1 MLAAFLLQTVLMPGM
16 AAADDVPESFLTVTP
31 AEITMKEG
39 EVCRL
44 NLVVDPAY
52 AAETSFQ
59 MQTSYNHV
67 LVSPDGT
74 VTAYKSGEDTVVI
87 HASCPDAHSET
98 GTRYAS
104 QTVKILVQQNE
115 LLTEDVRT
123 ELDRLRDDIPFCDF
137 QRRSTELLGALSD
150 NAPRITLNRAV
161 EILDSCE
168 RPEDMLRQIEAEHR
182 YPDLIRNDLG
192 EGVTWTEFWLDDKG
206 SEKIQFAE
214 EHWNLSDSYGVFYCR
229 VSGDGTVIAHEM
241 LYPADNDFE
250 TVSGLSD
257 QTDLPYVWYHQL
269 VSGSSG
275 QVPGDI
281 DENGV
286 FNAADAVTLQN
297 HLLNRKALPD
307 TAAWDFADM
316 HHDNRLDAVDLTL
329 LKRALNDKRKG
340 KQ

>member
-1 MLAAFLLQTVLMPGM
+1 MLAAFLLQNILMPVM
-16 AAADDVPESFLTVTP
+16 TAADDVPDSFLTVSP

-44 NLVVDPAY
+44 NLEVDPAY
-52 AAETSFQ
+52 AADTFFQ
-59 MQTSYNHV
+59 MQTAYNHV
-67 LVSPDGT
+67 LISPDGT
-74 VTAYKSGEDTVVI
+74 VTAYKSGEDTVMI
-87 HASCPDAHSET
+87 HASCPDEHSET
-98 GTRYAS
+98 GTRYAN

-123 ELDRLRDDIPFCDF
+123 ELGRLRDDIPFCDF
-137 QRRSTELLGALSD
+137 QRRSTELLGALPD
-150 NAPRITLNRAV
+150 NAPRITLNRAM

-168 RPEDMLRQIEAEHR
+168 RPEDMLRQIEAEHP
-182 YPDLIRNDLG
+182 YPDLIRNELG

-206 SEKIQFAE
+206 SEKIQFAA
-214 EHWNLSDSYGVFYCR
+214 EHFDFRDSYGVFYCR
-229 VSGDGTVIAHEM
+229 VSGDGTIIAHEM
-241 LYPADNDFE
+241 LYPAENAFE
-250 TVSGLSD
+250 AVSGISD

-286 FNAADAVTLQN
+286 FNSADAVTLQK
-297 HLLNRKALPD
+297 HLLNRKILPD

-340 KQ
+340 NE